1 MSALARHASDYLRLR
16 RALGFKL
23 TRQGDELA
31 QLIRFC
37 EAAGA
42 ATLATDLAIT
52 WARLS
57 RGTTINW
64 AHRLSTARAFA
75 RYLAAIDPA
84 TEVPPADIFPRAV
97 RRPAPYLYSDSDIQ
111 RLLDAAGRLAPPLRA
126 ATCVTVLGLL
136 AATGMRVGEALRLA
150 PGDVDLAAGVVT
162 ITGAK
167 LERSRLLPLHASV
180 TVALAS
186 YTTLRDGLFPGSA
199 AFFVSS
205 AGTPL
210 ACSTLRGTFNQLA
223 TTAGLRTPAC
233 RPRMHDFRHRFA
245 VRALADAYRSGGM
258 WPPRTP
264 GPGPPLAITQPMPGK
279 KRSPDPAHDLCSGA
293 CHRWPTVAAPFRPP
307 VPGGV
312 AGRA

>member
-1 MSALARHASDYLRLR
+1 MSALGRHASDYLRLR

-23 TRQGDELA
+23 TRQGGELA
-31 QLIRFC
+31 QLVSFC

-42 ATLATDLAIT
+42 ATLTTDLAIT

-57 RGTTINW
+57 RDGPIEW

-84 TEVPPADIFPRAV
+84 TEVPPAGIFPRAV
-97 RRPAPYLYSDSDIQ
+97 RRPAPYLYSDSDVQ
-111 RLLDAAGRLAPPLRA
+111 RLLDAAARLTPPFRA

-136 AATGMRVGEALRLA
+136 AATGMRVGEVLGLA

-167 LERSRLLPLHASV
+167 LDRSRLVPLHASV
-180 TVALAS
+180 TAALAD
-186 YTTLRDGLFPGSA
+186 YAALRDSLFPEAA

-205 AGTPL
+205 AGRPL
-210 ACSTLRGTFNQLA
+210 AYSTLKGTFNQL
-223 TTAGLRTPAC
+223 TTAAGLRTPAR

-245 VRALADAYRSGGM
+245 VRVLADAYRSG
-258 WPPRTP
+258 
-264 GPGPPLAITQPMPGK
+264 A
-279 KRSPDPAHDLCSGA
+279 D
-293 CHRWPTVAAPFRPP
+293 VAARMTVLSAYLGHAEPANTYWYLSAAPELMELAAARLDGQNRTRP
-307 VPGGV
+307 
-312 AGRA
+312 